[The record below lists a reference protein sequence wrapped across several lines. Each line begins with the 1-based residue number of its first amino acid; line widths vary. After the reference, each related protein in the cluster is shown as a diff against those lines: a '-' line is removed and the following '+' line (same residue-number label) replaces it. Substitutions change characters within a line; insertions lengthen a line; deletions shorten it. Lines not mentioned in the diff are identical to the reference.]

1 MGHPQIQQDTRK
13 TRASCTCSVIDRL
26 LEELVNEVAMGAVN
40 LNPIKASPDGVS
52 GRHTVQ
58 LNKPGDLRGV
68 NRPGGWQILKGALLL
83 AIWAEDG
90 VVLARNGLACA
101 GWHGLA
107 SWLVVCKTVSELTFC
122 TCRITEWEL
131 MTGS

>member
-52 GRHTVQ
+52 GRHSTS
-58 LNKPGDLRGV
+58 PGISEGSTALGGGRSSKGFCFLPSGLKMV
-68 NRPGGWQILKGALLL
+68 YSLPGMGLLVLDGMGLPPGW
-83 AIWAEDG
+83 
-90 VVLARNGLACA
+90 
-101 GWHGLA
+101 
-107 SWLVVCKTVSELTFC
+107 
-122 TCRITEWEL
+122 
-131 MTGS
+131 